1 MTNQLNQVIFKTKQG
16 LNRPTLAT
24 LDQHQLIQQTL
35 LTLNEV
41 APGITFAIKT
51 QSRDKSHTKGAQ
63 QYGGG
68 AVYRHTLRSTVPTT
82 INGDTV
88 YPQITIVDR
97 TYAGASLKVFV
108 GFYRLICSNGLTV
121 SVGETMKWSIDH
133 RLSSVEQLMQLSR
146 SIAAAW
152 SKVIDAQ
159 LILEKAAAIVVPH
172 PTQLIDQLEVFS
184 SARKAKLKEEI
195 VYRRPEDNVYTVYG
209 LYNFLNE
216 QDRLTAR
223 AGSTAYL
230 DRDTDMLAKLIELAA
245 A

>member
-35 LTLNEV
+35 LTLNDV

-97 TYAGASLKVFV
+97 TFAGASLKVFV
-108 GFYRLICSNGLTV
+108 GFYRLVCSNGLTV

-133 RLSSVEQLMQLSR
+133 RLSSVEQLMQLSS

-152 SKVIDAQ
+152 LKVIEAQAILYKAAKTPVNPSQVIDA
-159 LILEKAAAIVVPH
+159 LGI
-172 PTQLIDQLEVFS
+172 FS
-184 SARKAKLKEEI
+184 TAKKEKLKQALP
-195 VYRRPEDNVYTVYG
+195 YARPEDNVRTVYG
-209 LYNFLNE
+209 LYNFINE

-223 AGSTAYL
+223 RNSTAYL

>member
-1 MTNQLNQVIFKTKQG
+1 MQNQLNHVVFKTKQG
-16 LNRPTLAT
+16 KNRPTLAT
-24 LDQHQLIQQTL
+24 LDQHKLIQQTL

-41 APGITFAIKT
+41 APGVTFAIKT
-51 QSRDKSHTKGAQ
+51 DARNKSHTKGAQ

-68 AVYRHTLRSTVPTT
+68 SIYRHTFRSTVPTE
-82 INGDTV
+82 INGDMV
-88 YPQITIVDR
+88 YPQIQIVDR
-97 TYAGASLKVFV
+97 TYAGASLKVFI
-108 GFYRLICSNGLTV
+108 GFYRLVCTNGLTV

-152 SKVIDAQ
+152 SKVIVAQ
-159 LILEKAAAIVVPH
+159 AILQNAAQMQVN
-172 PTQLIDQLEVFS
+172 PTQVIDALATFS
-184 SARKAKLKEEI
+184 TAKKEKLKEALP
-195 VYRRPEDNVYTVYG
+195 YARPQDDVRTVYG